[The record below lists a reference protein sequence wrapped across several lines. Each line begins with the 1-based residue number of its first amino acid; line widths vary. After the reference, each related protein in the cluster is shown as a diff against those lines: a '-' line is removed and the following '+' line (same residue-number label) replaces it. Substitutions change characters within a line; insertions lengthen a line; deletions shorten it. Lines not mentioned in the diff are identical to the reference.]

1 VSTGTV
7 VLLVVLVAASVLLW
21 RYGRRMEAV
30 AAAAMA
36 LVPGSVV
43 VQAVSWPLVAA
54 MAALVLAVL
63 LVRRSRTSALVARWG
78 ARSRR
83 KDGVASTADIVRVGS
98 ALAMRRKAA
107 TVRPSLATSSRW
119 ARWVQ
124 LWRLPTAQVGVLL
137 CRVGWWR
144 VWASVEDVTLT
155 FGGPRTGKTQWLAGR
170 VIDGPGAA
178 LVTSTRTDLYE
189 QTAPL
194 RAGVGPVFVFNAVG
208 LGGIASTITFDPL
221 TGCTDP
227 TTAAERASDL
237 LGGASKGGGGD
248 REYWDAQARRV
259 LTALLHAA
267 ALDGELDM
275 HTVQRWVTDPDGARR
290 QVTSLLRRSAAVGFV
305 QDATQFVT
313 TNDKTRSSITS
324 TIMPALE
331 WLNSP
336 AACKAAAGGVGFDVA
351 ELLGSRATVYLLG
364 AEETQ
369 AAPLVCALTGHI
381 AREARRIAATCKG
394 GRLDPP
400 LGLYLDEAALICPVP
415 LHRWT
420 ADMGGRNVTI
430 VAAFQSR
437 AQMLDRYGEANAA
450 VIINNAAARLLF
462 GGTGDRDDL
471 NYWSTLAGERD
482 EPVLTT
488 DLHGRV
494 TSRSVRRVPVLAP
507 AQLANLPAGRVVVW
521 RRGMAPVVGRAE
533 MAWRRRDV
541 RIHHHGP
548 DVRARL
554 WAPIGRVRAGRPWRE
569 ELASLFARARK
580 ALPTPTTTDVAD
592 AAGGGLDSPWATP
605 WRPGDTDWPGAQ
617 QPAANGDSNGA
628 SNGASGGAVNGSGRW
643 N

>member
-1 VSTGTV
+1 MSTGTV
-7 VLLVVLVAASVLLW
+7 VMLVVLVASSALLW

-30 AAAAMA
+30 AAGAMA
-36 LVPGSVV
+36 LVPGSIV

-54 MAALVLAVL
+54 MAALVLVVL
-63 LVRRSRTSALVARWG
+63 LVRRTRTSALVSRWG

-98 ALAMRRKAA
+98 GLAMRRKAA
-107 TVRPSLATSSRW
+107 TVRPSLGTSSRW

-124 LWRLPTAQVGVLL
+124 LWRLPTAQVAVLL
-137 CRVGWWR
+137 CRVGVWR

-170 VIDGPGAA
+170 VIDASGAA

-194 RAGVGPVFVFNAVG
+194 RARTGPVFVFNAVG

-227 TTAAERASDL
+227 TTAAERAADL

-275 HTVQRWVTDPDGARR
+275 HAVQRWVTDPDGARR
-290 QVTSLLRRSAAVGFV
+290 QVTSLLRLSAAVGFV

-336 AACKAAAGGVGFDVA
+336 PASRAAAGGVAFDVA
-351 ELLGSRATVYLLG
+351 ELLASKATVYLLG

-381 AREARRIAATCKG
+381 AREARRIAATRPG

-400 LGLYLDEAALICPVP
+400 LGLFLDEAALICPVP

-494 TSRSVRRVPVLAP
+494 ASRSVRRVPVLAP

-521 RRGMAPVVGRAE
+521 RRGMAPVIGRAE
-533 MAWRRRDV
+533 MAYRRSDV
-541 RIHHHGP
+541 RTHQHGP
-548 DVRARL
+548 NLWARL
-554 WAPIGRVRAGRPWRE
+554 CAPVARVRAGREVRE
-569 ELASLFARARK
+569 ELAHLFSVARHT
-580 ALPTPTTTDVAD
+580 LPIRRER
-592 AAGGGLDSPWATP
+592 AAVTAAPKVLDGPWATP
-605 WRPGDTDWPGAQ
+605 WLPGTTGSNG
-617 QPAANGDSNGA
+617 AANGVVD
-628 SNGASGGAVNGSGRW
+628 GSGDGPGGW